1 MNNDK
6 FNLKI
11 FSLQFFSYFFL
22 LNGLKILFELKNI
35 KIAEIL
41 KKENSF
47 EERISEI
54 QLLPPDQSAGLAISD
69 FVFFT
74 TTIPYFIILFGFII
88 LWMFYSKRKYI
99 FINFIS
105 SFLILIFFSGKLWS
119 MIKYIFLKP
128 FQLFQNIYLQTI
140 LSGIVLISLSVI
152 LFLYSNSKKIINP
165 ND

>member
-11 FSLQFFSYFFL
+11 FSLQFFSYFLL

-54 QLLPPDQSAGLAISD
+54 QLLPPDQSAGLAIFD